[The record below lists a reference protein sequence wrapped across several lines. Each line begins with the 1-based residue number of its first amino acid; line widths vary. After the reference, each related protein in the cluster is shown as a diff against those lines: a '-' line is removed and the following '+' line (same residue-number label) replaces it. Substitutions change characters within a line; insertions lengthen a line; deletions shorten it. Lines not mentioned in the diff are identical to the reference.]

1 MTVRLR
7 TGKKS
12 KNWNGSDNAW
22 NIYFFGLKYLS
33 DKDRATSTAN
43 SLSWAQPDLQGQN
56 VQKENNSHVS
66 TTHANRRYFCPQLIW
81 IASFVLFCYVLII
94 LFFVFTFARHFCW
107 LLEIKFTRKLNT
119 FLTQEWLDM
128 RFRWRRLLLGLVLVF
143 ISLQLWAL
151 IQLDPNSL
159 NENDRSK
166 RANEPRS
173 TQKPAQAQVPDRA
186 DVKAPENLFKVD
198 ENLCEVTHTDA
209 KSAIQRASDDCKPKI
224 HKCKAPV

>member
-1 MTVRLR
+1 
-7 TGKKS
+7 
-12 KNWNGSDNAW
+12 
-22 NIYFFGLKYLS
+22 
-33 DKDRATSTAN
+33 
-43 SLSWAQPDLQGQN
+43 
-56 VQKENNSHVS
+56 
-66 TTHANRRYFCPQLIW
+66 
-81 IASFVLFCYVLII
+81 
-94 LFFVFTFARHFCW
+94 
-107 LLEIKFTRKLNT
+107 
-119 FLTQEWLDM
+119 M

-173 TQKPAQAQVPDRA
+173 AQKPAQAQVPDRA

-198 ENLCEVTHTDA
+198 ENLCEVTHNDA
-209 KSAIQRASDDCKPKI
+209 KSAIQRASDECKPKI